1 MWKTELFACRN
12 FKGYKRRGTFALAVA
27 LNGHPLVLQALIR
40 RTFRLQRE
48 RSAERSI
55 AHHLLRQVVHRAF
68 GLLIF
73 LQMQE
78 HLLQGRHRHA
88 IAADA
93 ESARAGLDLVLDGGE
108 QRSEVI
114 HRIVG

>member
-1 MWKTELFACRN
+1 M
-12 FKGYKRRGTFALAVA
+12 AVA

-55 AHHLLRQVVHRAF
+55 AHHLLRQVVHRAL
-68 GLLIF
+68 GLLVL

-78 HLLQGRHRHA
+78 HLLQGGHRHA
-88 IAADA
+88 VAADA
-93 ESARAGLDLVLDGGE
+93 ESARTGLDLVLDGSE
-108 QRSEVI
+108 QRSEAL
-114 HRIVG
+114 HRIVR